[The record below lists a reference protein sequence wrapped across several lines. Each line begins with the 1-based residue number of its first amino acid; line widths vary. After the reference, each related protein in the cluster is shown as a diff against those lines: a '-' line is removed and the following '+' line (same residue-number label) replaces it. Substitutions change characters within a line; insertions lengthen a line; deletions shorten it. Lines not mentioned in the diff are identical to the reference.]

1 MTDRSFGP
9 LANVDHNSEGTN
21 HGCDENENM
30 RLLQSLHALR
40 PTASDDAMCASDITF
55 LPSLV
60 EQPLQCSPDTSSSTN
75 NHQRKRLRDNA
86 ELVVDAEGQDYDYAA
101 SSSGKDQ
108 DVSAPSTT
116 SSSSSSHQEN
126 YQQNGSMDESDYSSD
141 QDGEG
146 SAFAGP
152 EATSKSS
159 KRARTG
165 SLAGPVRSSESDST
179 RRTQSPACRYDLVRI
194 ALLRF
199 RELFG
204 NACVKRGFV
213 VPDGSPDWPA
223 ETWGIRLDL
232 VGTIFYFPCRHHTS
246 FSVLCQSRP

>member
-1 MTDRSFGP
+1 MTERSP
-9 LANVDHNSEGTN
+9 VSMANVEHNSEDTN
-21 HGCDENENM
+21 HGCDEVENM
-30 RLLQSLHALR
+30 LLLQSLHALR
-40 PTASDDAMCASDITF
+40 PTALDDAMGASDIIF
-55 LPSLV
+55 LPLPTV
-60 EQPLQCSPDTSSSTN
+60 EQRLQCSSDTSSSTN
-75 NHQRKRLRDNA
+75 NHKRLRDNV
-86 ELVVDAEGQDYDYAA
+86 ELVVDAEGQDYDYNV
-101 SSSGKDQ
+101 SVSSGKDQ
-108 DVSAPSTT
+108 DISAPSTT
-116 SSSSSSHQEN
+116 SSSSSSSHQEN
-126 YQQNGSMDESDYSSD
+126 YQHNGSMDESDYSSD
-141 QDGEG
+141 QEGDG

-152 EATSKSS
+152 EATSKTS

-165 SLAGPVRSSESDST
+165 SLAGPIRSSESDST

-232 VGTIFYFPCRHHTS
+232 VTSIFYFP
-246 FSVLCQSRP
+246 

>member
-1 MTDRSFGP
+1 MTERSFVS
-9 LANVDHNSEGTN
+9 LANVEHNSEDTN
-21 HGCDENENM
+21 HGCEENENM
-30 RLLQSLHALR
+30 RLLQTLHALR
-40 PTASDDAMCASDITF
+40 PTASDDAMSASDITF
-55 LPSLV
+55 IPLPLE

-86 ELVVDAEGQDYDYAA
+86 EMEVDAEGQDYDYTA

-126 YQQNGSMDESDYSSD
+126 YQHNGSMDESDYSSD
-141 QDGEG
+141 QEGDG
-146 SAFAGP
+146 SVFVGP
-152 EATSKSS
+152 EATSKAS
-159 KRARTG
+159 KRARTS

-232 VGTIFYFPCRHHTS
+232 VTSNFYT
-246 FSVLCQSRP
+246 LCS